1 MVESTLE
8 SDLSRMIAELRDRRQ
23 EHLDAIADI
32 DGQFE
37 HFGITAAPRKRR
49 GRGAASPVASASK
62 KKAKNGR
69 RKKAKKAGTKTVGK
83 KAAKKKVT
91 KKKTRR
97 TFSQTADEFVVGLL
111 KGGNGMTT
119 AQVNAKW
126 RQAKRGGSADNTLGK
141 MAKDGKL
148 KKAKVEVGRGSSYSV
163 A

>member
-1 MVESTLE
+1 MAESTPE
-8 SDLSRMIAELRDRRQ
+8 SDLPRIIAELREQRQ
-23 EHLDAIADI
+23 KLVDSIAEI

-37 HFGITAAPRKRR
+37 QFGITAAPRKRR
-49 GRGAASPVASASK
+49 GRRPGGK

-69 RKKAKKAGTKTVGK
+69 RKKGKKAGKKAVAKKAG
-83 KAAKKKVT
+83 KKKGA

-111 KGGNGMTT
+111 KGSNSLTT

-126 RQAKRGGSADNTLGK
+126 RQAKRGGTADTTLGK
-141 MAKDGKL
+141 LTKNGKL
-148 KKAKVEVGRGSSYSV
+148 KKAKVEGGRGSSYRS